1 MIATQNDNLRPALQR
16 AQRIALIVG
25 AVALVLT
32 VAGYFVA
39 GAPQF
44 FHSYIFA
51 FFFFM
56 ALSLGG
62 LLLLMINHITEGV
75 WGLML
80 RRSLESAALC
90 IPLMGVLFL
99 PLLLG
104 MSDLYPWT
112 RPEVIEEEYVVAL
125 KTPYLNVPFWLGRAV
140 VFFAI
145 WTLMAYLFDR
155 WAGEQDAKGHSE
167 ALRGKFHRLAGP
179 GILVLVLTWTLA
191 ATDWGMSLEPLW
203 FSSMYPVT
211 FIASMLILTFA
222 FNIIV
227 LNVMAGRKLL
237 PYKIPVDRLHDL
249 GKFLFAFTV
258 VWSYVNFSEYLIIW
272 SGNIPEET
280 FWFGHRLRGGWEF
293 LATALIFGHFFVPF
307 FLLLSRFTKRNLS
320 VLTSIAIYMVAIE
333 LVWYFWKITP
343 AFYPDGFHLSWTDV
357 TALLGI
363 GGLWFGAYSFFLARR
378 PLLPANDPRMD
389 KLRRQQAEGHGHGHG
404 HSHGAAEA
412 HH

>member
-1 MIATQNDNLRPALQR
+1 MIATQNDNLRSTLLR
-16 AQRIALIVG
+16 AQRVALIVG
-25 AVALVLT
+25 AVALLAT
-32 VAGYFVA
+32 AAGYFVSGA
-39 GAPQF
+39 GQF

-51 FFFFM
+51 FFFWI

-62 LLLLMINHITEGV
+62 LFLLMLNHITEGV

-80 RRSLESAALC
+80 RRSLESAALT
-90 IPLMGVLFL
+90 IPVMAALFL

-104 MSDLYPWT
+104 MTELYPWT

-140 VFFAI
+140 LFFAI
-145 WTLMAYLFDR
+145 WTALAFLLNR
-155 WAGEQDAKGHSE
+155 LSNEQDSRGHSE
-167 ALRGKFHRLAGP
+167 GLQSRLKNISGP
-179 GILVLVLTWTLA
+179 GLVVLVLTWTLA

-211 FIASMLILTFA
+211 FLASMLILGFA

-227 LNVMAGRKLL
+227 LNLLGSRKLL
-237 PYKIPVDRLHDL
+237 PYNIPVDRLHDL

-280 FWFGHRLRGGWEF
+280 FWFGHRLQGGWEF
-293 LATALIFGHFFVPF
+293 LATALIFGHFFIPF
-307 FLLLSRFTKRNLS
+307 FLLLSRFTKRNIGY
-320 VLTSIAIYMVAIE
+320 LTGIAIYMVAIE
-333 LVWYFWKITP
+333 LVWYFWKIQP
-343 AFYPDGFHLSWTDV
+343 AFYPDGFHFSWTDV

-363 GGLWFGAYSFFLARR
+363 GGIWLTAYTGFLVRR
-378 PLLPANDPRMD
+378 PLLPANDPRME
-389 KLRRQQAEGHGHGHG
+389 KLRRQQLEGHGHG
-404 HSHGAAEA
+404 HSHGHEAAEA
-412 HH
+412 H